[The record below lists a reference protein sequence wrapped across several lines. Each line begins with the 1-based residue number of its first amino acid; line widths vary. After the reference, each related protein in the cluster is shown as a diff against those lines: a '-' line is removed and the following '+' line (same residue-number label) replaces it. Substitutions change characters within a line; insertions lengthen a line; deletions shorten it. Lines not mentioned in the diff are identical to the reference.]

1 MSPLRVHRA
10 PRPALAPV
18 ICRWDLDKTYLRSE
32 FDSLRQLLRTAFERA
47 EDKVEVPGVA
57 ALIKAIKRAA
67 ERHGREALVYFI
79 SASPPQIGKAIR
91 EKLALDGIPYDGI
104 VFKDQLAQLKR
115 GKLRNLREHVGFKLV
130 ELLRG
135 RLDAPADA
143 RELLFGDDWESDS
156 LIYSLYA
163 DVLAGRL
170 AVDRLVPILRRIGV
184 DARLVD
190 QVVAL
195 AARVAG
201 PDAVDRIFINLERRT
216 PPATFRLFGP
226 RVVPT
231 FNYFQ
236 TAVVLGADGHLD
248 VEDVAA
254 VGRTLVERSGYT
266 ARGLENSLGDLVRR
280 AAVSLNIA
288 ERMGAELRAAGVL
301 SAEARARSRW
311 RRMRDAFRRLRRRR
325 KARRTPAGPPTR
337 AAVDYAA
344 ILDRLRPP
352 GRESPIE
359 GRPA

>member
-1 MSPLRVHRA
+1 MSPLRTRSA
-10 PRPALAPV
+10 ERPALAPV
-18 ICRWDLDKTYLRSE
+18 VCRWDLDKTYLRSD
-32 FDSLRQLLRTAFERA
+32 FDSFRQLLRTAFERA
-47 EDKVEVPGVA
+47 EDKVDVPGVA
-57 ALIKAIKRAA
+57 ELIKAIKKAA
-67 ERHGREALVYFI
+67 ARHGRPALVYFI

-91 EKLALDGIPYDGI
+91 DKLALDGIAYDGI
-104 VFKDQLAQLKR
+104 VFKDQLAHLKR

-135 RLDAPADA
+135 RLDAPAEA

-163 DVLAGRL
+163 DVLARRL
-170 AVDRLVPILRRIGV
+170 DVDRLLPILRRIGV

-195 AARVAG
+195 AGKAAG

-216 PPATFRLFGP
+216 PTATFRLFGP

-236 TAVVLGADGHLD
+236 TAVALGVDGHLD

-266 ARGLENSLGDLVRR
+266 ARRLENSLGDLVRR
-280 AAVSLNIA
+280 GVVSVAAA
-288 ERMGAELRAAGVL
+288 AGTGAALRAAGVL
-301 SAEARARSRW
+301 SAGAPARSRW
-311 RRMRDAFRRLRRRR
+311 RRMRDAFRRLRRRKKTR
-325 KARRTPAGPPTR
+325 PAPVPLAGG
-337 AAVDYAA
+337 ALDYEA
-344 ILDRLRPP
+344 ILDRLRSP
-352 GRESPIE
+352 GREASAE